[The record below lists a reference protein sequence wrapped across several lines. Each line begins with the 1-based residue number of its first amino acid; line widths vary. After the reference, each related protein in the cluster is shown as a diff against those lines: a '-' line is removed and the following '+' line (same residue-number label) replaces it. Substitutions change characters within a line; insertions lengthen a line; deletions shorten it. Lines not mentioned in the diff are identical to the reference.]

1 MATGD
6 YLKTAAASLRS
17 AAVNLQQQ
25 AKEMQANLT
34 RLKSDKHSVIDKN
47 QREIKTKQ
55 VEVAVVRDIG
65 HKSHLSTEIQKLQ
78 DEIIAAEQQVRQ
90 AESDVQRAVKVK
102 LDSAAGIENQ
112 AKQLESQA
120 GNMD

>member
-17 AAVNLQQQ
+17 AAVTLQQQ

-34 RLKSDKHSVIDKN
+34 RLKSDNNTVINKN
-47 QREIKTKQ
+47 KVEIKSKQ
-55 VEVAVVRDIG
+55 VEVEAVSDTGYR
-65 HKSHLSTEIQKLQ
+65 SRLAQEIQKLQ

-90 AESDVQRAVKVK
+90 AEADIQNAVKTK
-102 LDSAAGIENQ
+102 LDSATGIEQQ

-120 GNMD
+120 GTID